1 MTTDAAPPP
10 PATTRVTKTLVLMR
24 HAKSDWGD
32 SSLSDH
38 DRPLNK
44 RGNRDAPVMGKWLAE
59 VGSAPSLVLSSS
71 AVRTQETVAAMT
83 PNWSTQPTITLLE
96 SLYLAGP
103 EAIWRTAASEGGDND
118 CVMMLGHNPGMS
130 QLTSMMADRGIEMPT
145 ACMAIFRL
153 SITRWSEWSSQTDL
167 EFVQLM
173 SPKLL

>member
-1 MTTDAAPPP
+1 MTTDAAQPPP
-10 PATTRVTKTLVLMR
+10 MPSRATKTLVLMR

-44 RGNRDAPVMGKWLAE
+44 RGNRDAPIMGKWLAD
-59 VGSAPSLVLSSS
+59 VAPTPSLVLSSS

-83 PNWSTQPTITLLE
+83 SNWSTQPTIRLLE

-103 EAIWRTAASEGGDND
+103 EAIWRTAASEGGQHD

-130 QLTSMMADRGIEMPT
+130 QLTSLMADRGIEMPT

-153 SITRWSEWSSQTDL
+153 SITRWSEWSKDTDL
-167 EFVQLM
+167 EFVQFM